1 MERVKDF
8 KIRANGERVEFDNG
22 VSISFDKDRK
32 PHLYVDNKEKSIEN
46 MLPPIILALQLSGA
60 RSGSFCVDKFKF
72 SFNFSVEEIE
82 E

>member
-8 KIRANGERVEFDNG
+8 KIRVNGDRTEFDNG
-22 VSISFDKDRK
+22 VSLSFDKDKK
-32 PHLYVDNKEKSIEN
+32 PHLYVDDKEKSIEK

-60 RSGSFCVDKFKF
+60 RSGSFYVDRFKF
-72 SFNFSVEEIE
+72 NFNFSVEEIE